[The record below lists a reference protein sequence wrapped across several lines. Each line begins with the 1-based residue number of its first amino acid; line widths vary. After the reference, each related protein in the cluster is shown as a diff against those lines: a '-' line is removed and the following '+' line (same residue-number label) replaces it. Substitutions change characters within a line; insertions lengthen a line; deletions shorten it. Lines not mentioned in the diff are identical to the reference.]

1 MFLSL
6 YGHSQPVLCLD
17 ISYDNRLIITGS
29 SDRNI
34 KIWGLDFGDCHR
46 SLFAHD
52 DTITAVQ
59 FVPKT
64 HLFFSISKDK
74 KLKYWDADK
83 FLHIQTLDVREQFR
97 NASFLFEFL
106 FFKGHCGE
114 IRCMSITTNGMHI
127 ATAAHDRTIRLWER
141 TEEPL
146 ILEEEKEQVRERER
160 EFSN

>member
-17 ISYDNRLIITGS
+17 ISFDSRLVITGS
-29 SDRNI
+29 SDRTI

-64 HLFFSISKDK
+64 HLFFSASKDNK
-74 KLKYWDADK
+74 VKYWDGDK
-83 FLHIQTLDVREQFR
+83 FLHIQTLDVSEIVSLPCVAFSLIIQWCRDIVVKFVVCLSPAMACILPQPLTIERFVSGNAPKNLWFWKKKR
-97 NASFLFEFL
+97 N
-106 FFKGHCGE
+106 
-114 IRCMSITTNGMHI
+114 R
-127 ATAAHDRTIRLWER
+127 
-141 TEEPL
+141 
-146 ILEEEKEQVRERER
+146 
-160 EFSN
+160 

>member
-17 ISYDNRLIITGS
+17 ISYDSRLVITGS

-52 DTITAVQ
+52 DTITAIQ

-64 HLFFSISKDK
+64 HLFFSTSKDN

-83 FLHIQTLDVREQFR
+83 FLHIQTLDVRFFSKKKNFSLRDLFR
-97 NASFLFEFL
+97 VIVVKFVV
-106 FFKGHCGE
+106 C
-114 IRCMSITTNGMHI
+114 
-127 ATAAHDRTIRLWER
+127 
-141 TEEPL
+141 
-146 ILEEEKEQVRERER
+146 Q
-160 EFSN
+160 

>member
-83 FLHIQTLDVREQFR
+83 FLHIQTLDVREKSR
-97 NASFLFEFL
+97 NEFFFVLEKLLFLL
-106 FFKGHCGE
+106 QGHCGE

-141 TEEPL
+141 TEEA
-146 ILEEEKEQVRERER
+146 
-160 EFSN
+160 